1 MMQDQSKERRRNRH
15 AQQPGIVRRIR
26 EIYTIP
32 AGLAVAALFVMI
44 VSPEYV
50 HSWGNPASDP
60 GVQTATTWKAGDPLP
75 DLTPSE
81 KALFLEGQKAFEE
94 SEGVA
99 DGLGPR
105 FNMDGCGGCH
115 AQPGVGG
122 SSPAVN
128 PQVAVATAFG
138 AANHVPFFIR
148 SDGPVREA
156 RFKHKP
162 DGSRDGGVHDLF
174 VISGRIDNTG
184 NANGCTITQED
195 FNIQAQNNNLIFRIP
210 TPVFGDGLIEQI
222 PDSVIV
228 ANQAAAAQQK
238 KNIGIYGRPHRIRM
252 DNGTTNM
259 NGNDGTIARFGWKAQ
274 NKSLILFAG
283 EAYNVEMGI
292 SNELF
297 QTERDETDN
306 CQFAPTPNDITHTD
320 GETPVEALS
329 DIEKF
334 AIFMRFLAPPTPSL
348 TTPGGAQS
356 ITNGR
361 ALFQSTGCAY
371 CHTPTLRT
379 GNAAVAALANKDVNL
394 YSDLLLHHMGPGL
407 ADEIVQAQADPDEFR
422 TAPLWG
428 LGQRI
433 FLLHDGRTTDLVK
446 AILAHRSAGNTR
458 YKASEAN
465 GAVYKFNQL
474 SDSQQQDLLNFLR
487 SL

>member
-1 MMQDQSKERRRNRH
+1 LSR
-15 AQQPGIVRRIR
+15 
-26 EIYTIP
+26 P
-32 AGLAVAALFVMI
+32 AG
-44 VSPEYV
+44 S
-50 HSWGNPASDP
+50 
-60 GVQTATTWKAGDPLP
+60 
-75 DLTPSE
+75 
-81 KALFLEGQKAFEE
+81 
-94 SEGVA
+94 
-99 DGLGPR
+99 
-105 FNMDGCGGCH
+105 
-115 AQPGVGG
+115 GG

-138 AANHVPFFIR
+138 ADNKVPFFIQ
-148 SDGPVREA
+148 SNGPVREA
-156 RFKHKP
+156 RFKHNP

-184 NANGCTITQED
+184 NANNCTITQED
-195 FNIQAQNNNLIFRIP
+195 FSTPSKNNNLIFRIP
-210 TPVFGDGLIEQI
+210 TPVFGGGLIEQI

-228 ANQAAAAQQK
+228 ANQAAAARQK
-238 KNIGIYGRPHRIRM
+238 VNIGIAGRPHRIRM

-297 QTERDETDN
+297 QTERDETQN
-306 CQFAPTPNDITHTD
+306 CQFASTPNDITHTD
-320 GETPVEALS
+320 GATPAETLS

-334 AIFMRFLAPPTPSL
+334 AHFMRFLAPPTPSL

-356 ITNGR
+356 IANGR

-433 FLLHDGRTTDLVK
+433 FLLHDGRTTDLVQ
-446 AILAHRSAGNTR
+446 AILAHRSSGNTS

-465 GAVYKFNQL
+465 GVVNNFNNL
-474 SDSQQQDLLNFLR
+474 GDSQKQDLLNFLR